1 MKLDFLPAFI
11 KDADKRNFPTITAFL
26 LGLSL
31 PLSNQLLKVA
41 LILALIC
48 VLRYRDMKYFRQLI
62 THPMVIL
69 PALMVGLLALSL
81 LTHYHEAGPGMVEK
95 YKKLLYVLPLALFFV
110 LRPAQGSSFVSGF
123 LLGNILAL
131 AASLIVGLFHL
142 FPTHID
148 PASPTVFK
156 LHITHNFFMAL
167 SVLLW
172 LERAR
177 ISQGYGRAAYLLLI
191 AVAVYNI
198 VFMVPGRTGYVAL
211 VAGIG
216 VWVLLSLK
224 PRQSL
229 LAIGAGVIALC
240 LLFAVPN
247 RATDRLM
254 LGVHEIENCLEQE
267 SGTAYSACNT
277 SMGQRTAFVLQ
288 SVQLIKQAP
297 ILGNGAGS
305 FWYYNPETGYS
316 INNPHNQYLLE
327 TIQNGVVGLAIFLL
341 WMASF
346 AIAAWRQPPHLR
358 NVLIAV
364 FASYMACHIFNSFL
378 LDSTEGHLFVVLTA
392 LLLAKHI
399 PLVQRNKSDALQHS
413 RPS

>member
-1 MKLDFLPAFI
+1 MKLNFLPAFLT
-11 KDADKRNFPTITAFL
+11 DADKRNFPTITAFV

-48 VLRYRDMKYFRQLI
+48 VLKYRDMKYLRKLI
-62 THPMVIL
+62 VHPMVIL
-69 PALMVGLLALSL
+69 PALMTGLLALSL
-81 LTHYHEAGPGMVEK
+81 LTHYHETGPEMVEK

-123 LLGNILAL
+123 LLGNVLAL
-131 AASLIVGLFHL
+131 VASMTVGLLHL

-167 SVLLW
+167 AVLLW

-177 ISQGYGRAAYLLLI
+177 TSQGYIRATYLLLV

-198 VFMVPGRTGYVAL
+198 LFMVPGRTGYVAL

-229 LAIGAGVIALC
+229 LAISAGVIALC

-254 LGVHEIENCLEQE
+254 LGVNEIENCLQQE
-267 SGTAYSACNT
+267 SGTAYSSCNS

-288 SVQLIKQAP
+288 AVQLIKQAP
-297 ILGNGAGS
+297 VLGNGAGS
-305 FWYYNPETGYS
+305 FWYHNPETGYS

-327 TIQNGVVGLAIFLL
+327 TIQNGAVGLVIFLL
-341 WMASF
+341 WMTYF
-346 AIAAWRQPPHLR
+346 AVAAWRQPPHLR

-364 FASYMACHIFNSFL
+364 LASYMACHLFNSFL
-378 LDSTEGHLFVVLTA
+378 LDSTEGHLFVILTA

-399 PLVQRNKSDALQHS
+399 PLVQRDKNEALQHGT
-413 RPS
+413 PS